1 MLSGP
6 NQKSMTQILTQPS
19 YLVQKVMKG
28 STMQSIHIAK
38 TRSHLVKP
46 KEAAFMGKVEC
57 KKCPKAVW
65 NSMTKGQQMQV
76 EKLHEQ
82 QGIMLATKQSSTE
95 ARIFAPESQ
104 LRISSQPKKG
114 DAKEKEGELPKEP
127 V

>member
-1 MLSGP
+1 M
-6 NQKSMTQILTQPS
+6 
-19 YLVQKVMKG
+19 
-28 STMQSIHIAK
+28 
-38 TRSHLVKP
+38 TRSCLVKP
-46 KEAAFMGKVEC
+46 EAAFMGKIEC
-57 KKCPKAVW
+57 KKYPKAVW

-76 EKLHEQ
+76 GKLHEQ

-114 DAKEKEGELPKEP
+114 DAKAKEGELPKEP